1 MKCNN
6 YKIFINVYFCE
17 KESIMKLRAKV
28 NIQNTKNKFPM
39 AGFIAKGTLIALSIS
54 LVLVLV
60 FAFLLKFTNISDNAI
75 APVNQVIKG
84 VSIFLGVFI
93 GLRKCKELGLVSGLL
108 IGFIYTLVAFLVFS
122 ILSGSFTFDLSLLT
136 DAVFGAV
143 IGAICG
149 IISVNIKKST
159 N

>member
-1 MKCNN
+1 
-6 YKIFINVYFCE
+6 
-17 KESIMKLRAKV
+17 MKLKTKV
-28 NIQNTKNKFPM
+28 NIQNAKNKNPLI
-39 AGFIAKGTLIALSIS
+39 GLIAKGTLIALCIS

-60 FAFLLKFTNISDNAI
+60 FAFLLKFTNISDSI
-75 APVNQVIKG
+75 ISPINQVIKG

-93 GLRKCKELGLVSGLL
+93 GLKKCKELGLVSGLL
-108 IGFIYTLVAFLVFS
+108 IGFVYTILAFLVFS
-122 ILSGSFTFDLSLLT
+122 ILSGRFNFDITLLT
-136 DAVFGAV
+136 DCVFGAV